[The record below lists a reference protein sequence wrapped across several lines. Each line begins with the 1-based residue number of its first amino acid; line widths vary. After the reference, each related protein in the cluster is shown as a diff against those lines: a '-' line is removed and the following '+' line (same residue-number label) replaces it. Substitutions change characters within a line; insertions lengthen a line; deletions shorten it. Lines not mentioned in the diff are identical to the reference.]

1 MLEMPGTPKWQ
12 RNFFVGVPAP
22 AGALAGLAPIYAML
36 LGLEADRAFVIASA
50 FYALAVAFLM
60 VSNVPTFSG
69 KELTQSIPRAF
80 VLPILVLVVAAI
92 ALLLTYPWEM
102 LIAFTVLYIL
112 SLPLSVREWRR
123 LKMRDDNSDAVAA
136 ERDQTEL
143 R

>member
-1 MLEMPGTPKWQ
+1 MTK
-12 RNFFVGVPAP
+12 
-22 AGALAGLAPIYAML
+22 
-36 LGLEADRAFVIASA
+36 
-50 FYALAVAFLM
+50 
-60 VSNVPTFSG
+60 
-69 KELTQSIPRAF
+69 SIPRAF

-123 LKMRDDNSDAVAA
+123 LKMRDDISDAVAT
-136 ERDQTEL
+136 ERDQSEL